1 MDPALLETLGPVGIG
16 LASVVALGLSL
27 WWARRG
33 TRTSAEEEHP
43 PPGGDD
49 ASKRP
54 SGRWFDALRAS
65 RDAFSRWFG
74 GPIDVSALDGLE
86 DALLLADVG
95 PVTAERL
102 LDGLRTKIRA
112 GETDPARLRLAL
124 RAAML
129 EILGGVRAAAP
140 LPSGLAVV
148 LIVGVNGSGKTT
160 TIGKLAH
167 RFRQAGK
174 SVLLAAGDTYRAAAA
189 DQLEVWATRSGAVIV
204 RGAENADPASVA
216 HSAVD
221 QALTR
226 GGDVV
231 LVDTA
236 GRLQTAKPLMDQLG
250 KVRRVI
256 DKRLPGAPHAT
267 WLVIDGTMGQN
278 ALAQARTFHEAT
290 PLTGVVVTKL
300 DGTAKGGIVLAI
312 AAELK
317 VPVVFVGLGEKI
329 DDLREFDAEAF
340 VDSLVGVG
348 EG

>member
-33 TRTSAEEEHP
+33 GRASAEEHP
-43 PPGGDD
+43 PPGAED

-95 PVTAERL
+95 PVTADRL

-124 RAAML
+124 REAML